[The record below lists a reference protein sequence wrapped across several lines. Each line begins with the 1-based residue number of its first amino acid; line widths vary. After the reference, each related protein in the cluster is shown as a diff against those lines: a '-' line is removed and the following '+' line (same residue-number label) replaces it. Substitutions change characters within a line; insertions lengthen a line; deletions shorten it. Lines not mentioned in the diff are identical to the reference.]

1 MTELEYTL
9 SFNTPAFLGNAL
21 QQAQWRTPPI
31 KALIRQW
38 WRVVQKVRTDA
49 EHRHVDQ
56 ARMRHQE
63 GLLFGNA
70 WLKDKDDKTALHC
83 KSRLLLRLAPQ
94 LKGDL
99 STEKWPAD
107 FDTVA
112 TSREARLRAD
122 LYTGYGPVLSEKAAS
137 GARRIAIPR
146 GAIKQGQSVTLR
158 LRFSEPIEGLHEALR
173 LIHWFGAL
181 GSRSRNGWGS
191 VRLEAANDLAR
202 NAGLS
207 DAASLCS
214 AFCRDWHECMQLD
227 WPHAIGR
234 DDRGPLVWATDE
246 VDHWRAVIGRL
257 ARIRI
262 AVRLAAKCTRDAHSR
277 AGAIH
282 YLGYPAGTGERNPW
296 ELTRRDPKSAEPRL
310 ASPLR
315 FKVIAS
321 GTRLRALVFHMPSML
336 PDAFTSLIG
345 RPETTWLTDVR
356 NYTNAWEAIHRTLDD
371 NTDPMLAD
379 GRSLGLHRLGAGE

>member
-31 KALIRQW
+31 KAMIRQW
-38 WRVVQKVRTDA
+38 WRVVRKVRTEAGQRD
-49 EHRHVDQ
+49 
-56 ARMRHQE
+56 MRRDE

-70 WLKDKDDKTALHC
+70 WLKDGDKHLHC
-83 KSRLLLRLAPQ
+83 KSQLLLRLTPQ

-107 FDTVA
+107 FDTVPS
-112 TSREARLRAD
+112 SREARLRAD
-122 LYTGYGPVLSEKAAS
+122 LYAGYGPVQSEKAAN
-137 GARRIAIPR
+137 GKRGIVIPR
-146 GAIKQGQSVTLR
+146 GAIKQGQSASLR
-158 LRFSEPIEGLHEALR
+158 LRFNEPIEGLREALH
-173 LIHWFGAL
+173 LIHWFGSL
-181 GSRSRNGWGS
+181 GSRARNGWGS

-202 NAGLS
+202 DAGLS
-207 DAASLCS
+207 DAVSLCS
-214 AFCRDWHECMQLD
+214 TFCRDWRECMELD
-227 WPHAIGR
+227 WPHALGR
-234 DDRGPLVWATDE
+234 DERGPLVWITDE
-246 VDHWRAVIGRL
+246 LDHWRAAIGRL

-262 AVRLAAKCTRDAHSR
+262 AVRLAAKRMRDAHSA

-282 YLGYPAGTGERNPW
+282 YLGYPAGTGDRNPW
-296 ELTRRDPKSAEPRL
+296 ELTLRDAKKEPRL

-321 GTRLRALVFHMPSML
+321 GTRVRAMVFHMPSML

-345 RPETTWLTDVR
+345 RSEIAWLNGER
-356 NYTNAWEAIHRTLDD
+356 NYSSAWESIHRTLDD
-371 NTDPMLAD
+371 NVDPMLPD
-379 GRSLGLHRLGAGE
+379 GKGLGLQRLRGRA